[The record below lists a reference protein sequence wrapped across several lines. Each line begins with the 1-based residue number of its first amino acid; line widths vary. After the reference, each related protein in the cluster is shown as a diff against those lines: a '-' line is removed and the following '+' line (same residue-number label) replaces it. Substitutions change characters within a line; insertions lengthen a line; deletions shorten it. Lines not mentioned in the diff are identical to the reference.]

1 MPVEYQVIIIFVAV
15 NKYLLDVPVARIVDF
30 EKEFFEYIK
39 TKIPEVPASIKDT
52 KVISDDAEAKL
63 RKAIED
69 FKAEFVK

>member
-15 NKYLLDVPVARIVDF
+15 NKYLLDVPVAKIVDF
-30 EKEFFEYIK
+30 EKEFFEYIR

-69 FKAEFVK
+69 FKADFVK